1 MGQNYPEWAN
11 TMKLARAYV
20 RPQRYTQRFNPL
32 EGLQHGTIF
41 PELVDALRSARRGAR
56 EHEEASRVMRAPV
69 NREEL
74 LLRIQ
79 ALAIHSSRS
88 GSLPQHTPQ

>member
-41 PELVDALRSARRGAR
+41 PELVMPYAPPAEAPR
-56 EHEEASRVMRAPV
+56 EHEEAS
-69 NREEL
+69 E
-74 LLRIQ
+74 
-79 ALAIHSSRS
+79 
-88 GSLPQHTPQ
+88 